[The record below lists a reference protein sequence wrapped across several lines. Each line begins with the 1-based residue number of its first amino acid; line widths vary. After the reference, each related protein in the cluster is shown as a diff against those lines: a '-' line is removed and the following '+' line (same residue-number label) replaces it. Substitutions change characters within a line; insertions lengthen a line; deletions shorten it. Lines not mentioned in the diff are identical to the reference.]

1 MNDVSTNQVRDR
13 IASWIK
19 LKNEHTAVAK
29 AFKEV
34 DQWLT
39 KAREDGLLDE
49 YFDQMAFDESD
60 PPVYRYDCPGVTFTK
75 TIVYRWRIE
84 DYSPQ
89 LREAIEREK
98 QDRCPQPTIQWR
110 AKLK

>member
-49 YFDQMAFDESD
+49 YWDELAEE
-60 PPVYRYDCPGVTFTK
+60 YDCPGVRFTK
-75 TIVYRWRIE
+75 TIVHRWRIE